1 MIIFTYL
8 VTKDLVETLERKI
21 GYKLKEDSR
30 IKIKKLENEFITEF
44 WPFIP
49 NRINKLAI
57 SSSEVSEKLDLI
69 TKESKYPIIS
79 LDKVYITSADEYLEV
94 TRLTDP
100 ITGKI
105 KIAGRSGNKSLE
117 EQLGK
122 LKNYNKMVLV
132 DVGAFEGDTLLDI
145 TKRLEA
151 IGINIEKIYLGFSDN
166 RAYKKINSNKELYS
180 LYRFDFYEWIELR
193 DLFGIDGRN
202 VESCDGIKRFI
213 PYWENLVEWASISKE
228 NELNIASLCKDY
240 NNKLIEILQ
249 EELLDIDKIGII
261 MKYGGIKK

>member
-1 MIIFTYL
+1 MIVFTYL

-21 GYKLKEDSR
+21 GYKLKEDSKTK
-30 IKIKKLENEFITEF
+30 IKILEDEFITEF

-49 NRINKLAI
+49 NNLSKLAI
-57 SSSEVSEKLDLI
+57 SALEVSERLNSI

-94 TRLTDP
+94 TRITDP

-117 EQLGK
+117 EQINK
-122 LKNYNKMVLV
+122 LRNYNKMVLA

-145 TKRLEA
+145 TKRLEMM
-151 IGINIEKIYLGFSDN
+151 GVNIEKIYLGFSDN
-166 RAYKKINSNKELYS
+166 RAYKKINSSKKLYC

-213 PYWENLVEWASISKE
+213 PYWENLVGWASISKE
-228 NELNIASLCKDY
+228 NELNVAILCKYY
-240 NNKLIEILQ
+240 NNKLLEILQ
-249 EELLDIDKIGII
+249 EGLVDINRIGLIVKYRGDK
-261 MKYGGIKK
+261 K